1 VGWCDVVDAVEV
13 GGLRIAFERQG
24 HGPPL
29 LLLHGFV
36 GDGVGTWRYQLET
49 LSDEFTVV
57 AWDAPGAGHS
67 SVTPESFGLS
77 DYADCLAGFV
87 SALKLSRPHVA
98 GLSFGGVLALELF
111 RRYRALPR
119 KLVLASAYAG
129 WAGSFPRDVVQERLR
144 LSLQLSRLPASDFVA
159 ALLPSMFSRGAAADR
174 VAAFAA
180 NVAEFDPVGFRAM
193 AMASAEADLRD
204 VLPLI
209 DVPTLLLYGDQDV
222 RSPRA
227 VAEALHASI
236 PGSRLVV
243 MPGVGH
249 VSSVEAP
256 DRFSAEIRTFLNER

>member
-1 VGWCDVVDAVEV
+1 MVDVVDAVEV
-13 GGLRIAFERQG
+13 GGLRIAFERVG

-67 SVTPESFGLS
+67 SAAPESFRLP
-77 DYADCLAGFV
+77 DYGDCLYGFV
-87 SALKLSRPHVA
+87 SALKLTHPYVA
-98 GLSFGGVLALELF
+98 GLSFGSMLALELF
-111 RRYRALPR
+111 RRHRAVPR

-129 WAGSFPRDVVQERLR
+129 WAGSFPPDVVQERLQ
-144 LSLQLSRLPASDFVA
+144 LSLQLSTLPAADFVA
-159 ALLPSMFSRGAAADR
+159 ALLPSMFSQRAAAGR
-174 VAAFAA
+174 VADFAA
-180 NVAEFDPVGFRAM
+180 NVAEFHPVGFRSM
-193 AMASAEADLRD
+193 AMASAEADLRG
-204 VLPLI
+204 VLDSI

-222 RSPRA
+222 RAPRE
-227 VAEALHASI
+227 VAEAIQAGI
-236 PGSRLVV
+236 PGSRLVI

-256 DRFSAEIRTFLNER
+256 DRFCAEVRAFLNER